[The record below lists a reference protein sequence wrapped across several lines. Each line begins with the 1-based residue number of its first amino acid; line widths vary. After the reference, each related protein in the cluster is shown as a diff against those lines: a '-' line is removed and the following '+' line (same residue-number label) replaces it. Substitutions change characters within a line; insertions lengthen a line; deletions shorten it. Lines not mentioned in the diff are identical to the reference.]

1 MTLWLSL
8 ALYCGAS
15 LLHFAHNAEYAG
27 DYPNLPQTLTA
38 GRIYAAWLGVTAVG
52 VLGGLVYLK
61 LHRIAGLVLLAV
73 YAALGF
79 DGLLHYGLAPMAAHT
94 PMMNFTI
101 WFEVAMAAVLLAVL
115 ALQWKRN

>member
-8 ALYCGAS
+8 ALYCGAT
-15 LLHFAHNAEYAG
+15 LLHFAHNAHYAG
-27 DYPNLPQTLTA
+27 DYPNLPPSLTA
-38 GRIYAAWLGVTAVG
+38 GAIYAAWLGLTAVG
-52 VLGGLVYLK
+52 LLGGLVYLK
-61 LHRIAGLVLLAV
+61 LHRVAGLALLAV

-101 WFEVAMAAVLLAVL
+101 GFEAAMAAVLLAVL
-115 ALQWKRN
+115 ARQWKRS